1 MKTYK
6 HVGTLPLVV
15 PGREHEVQPGETFDA
30 TLTPEQEAFWLR
42 CGAIQIVEG

>member
-15 PGREHEVQPGETFDA
+15 PGRELEVHPGDTFDA
-30 TLTPEQEAFWLR
+30 TLAPEQEAFWTKS
-42 CGAIQIVEG
+42 GAIQIVEG